1 MFDIGFWELLLISV
15 IGLVVLG
22 PERLPVA
29 IRTVSGWI
37 KGVKNFSRN
46 VQNEISQ
53 ELRIQELHSDLKK
66 AEQSQFESMSPEVA
80 ESVKALK
87 DAAASVR
94 QPYKDNG
101 QESEQQSQPSTEV
114 KKKGESG
121 L

>member
-46 VQNEISQ
+46 VQNEITQ
-53 ELRIQELHSDLKK
+53 ELRIQELHADLKK
-66 AEQSQFESMSPEVA
+66 AEQNQFESMTPGVA
-80 ESVKALK
+80 ESVQALK
-87 DAAASVR
+87 DAAASV
-94 QPYKDNG
+94 QKPYENV
-101 QESEQQSQPSTEV
+101 TEGTE
-114 KKKGESG
+114 KKVTDSDDDKK
-121 L
+121 